1 MKLGLGQIAEWIDA
15 DGSFDPL
22 AEAIGY
28 SIDSRSISDGDLFFA
43 IRGKQFDGHDYVEDA
58 LINGAVAAVVV
69 ADWMKPASVSEK
81 KVLRLRCCDRECI
94 IQAMQQLARQVRR
107 RWGRQIIGVTGSA
120 GKTTTKEFIAMV
132 LGARYNVLSSEGNRN
147 NYIGMPL
154 QLLRLEPEHEVAVL
168 ELGMNHTGEIRA
180 LATIAAPNW
189 GVVTNVSEA
198 HIEHFTAGLE
208 GIARAKYE
216 LVEALPTEGI
226 AVLNADDP
234 RVCKFRN
241 GMAHRAIL
249 YGTKRSANVRAIEIK
264 DLGIAGTE
272 FVVESS
278 GLRHALKMNMLGRH
292 NILNALAAIAVG
304 LQSGLS
310 LSTCCSILSKAT
322 SGYTRGHVSEWNG
335 ARIINDCYNSN
346 PAALISMMESL
357 SCVGAK
363 RRILVAGEM
372 LELGTMSAVLH
383 AKCGEAA
390 AEAGITFVL
399 GVAGKAERLVAS
411 ALGKGVRAEFVETP
425 EEAGKWLAGNVQPGD
440 VVLLKG
446 SRGVHLER
454 ALEELKFT

>member
-208 GIARAKYE
+208 GIARAKY
-216 LVEALPTEGI
+216 
-226 AVLNADDP
+226 
-234 RVCKFRN
+234 
-241 GMAHRAIL
+241 
-249 YGTKRSANVRAIEIK
+249 
-264 DLGIAGTE
+264 
-272 FVVESS
+272 
-278 GLRHALKMNMLGRH
+278 
-292 NILNALAAIAVG
+292 
-304 LQSGLS
+304 
-310 LSTCCSILSKAT
+310 
-322 SGYTRGHVSEWNG
+322 
-335 ARIINDCYNSN
+335 
-346 PAALISMMESL
+346 
-357 SCVGAK
+357 
-363 RRILVAGEM
+363 
-372 LELGTMSAVLH
+372 
-383 AKCGEAA
+383 
-390 AEAGITFVL
+390 
-399 GVAGKAERLVAS
+399 
-411 ALGKGVRAEFVETP
+411 
-425 EEAGKWLAGNVQPGD
+425 
-440 VVLLKG
+440 
-446 SRGVHLER
+446 
-454 ALEELKFT
+454 